1 MSREASID
9 IRSQPYTALSHCWG
23 AVAGHLVTMTAN
35 LKQMIR
41 GIPIEE
47 IPKTYIDAFEI
58 TRSLGVR
65 YIWIDALCIIQDDPE
80 DWQLESAKMCDIYRN
95 AYYTIAASAAASNDH
110 GCFIGQQT
118 PSVPIDGCPLTVDGN
133 GRHSNNYSA
142 TAPAF
147 LEKSNSFLA
156 AQQPSLGTSRTPSF
170 STDPALR
177 QRCCILGVLRV
188 EGVHFRTEWRS

>member
-1 MSREASID
+1 MQSILRLAANWISACRESHRCGGWGRRSEADTSNFPTRVVDLGPSEGPHLLISREASID
-9 IRSQPYTALSHCWG
+9 IHSQPYTALSHCWG
-23 AVAGHLVTMTAN
+23 AAGGHLVTMTAN
-35 LKQMIR
+35 LKQMSR

-118 PSVPIDGCPLTVDGN
+118 PSVPIDSCP
-133 GRHSNNYSA
+133 
-142 TAPAF
+142 
-147 LEKSNSFLA
+147 
-156 AQQPSLGTSRTPSF
+156 
-170 STDPALR
+170 
-177 QRCCILGVLRV
+177 
-188 EGVHFRTEWRS
+188 